1 MNSKELVEK
10 CNKQSHCKECVY
22 GEVCFAYQMQFNCF
36 PFDGKRKYN
45 IQRGAY
51 SDVEI
56 YIPEYI

>member
-1 MNSKELVEK
+1 MKSKELVEK

-36 PFDGKRKYN
+36 PFDAKMKCN
-45 IQRGAY
+45 VQRGAY
-51 SDVEI
+51 SDIEI